1 MRSSRT
7 RFEVTLFVLALVLAL
22 VGGFGARDEWVA
34 NTCYF
39 VAWCAALL
47 LLFSLGLRLPL
58 HLRGRSAPLATAG
71 IIVAAAGVGLLAN
84 IALYRHDVF
93 FDLTE
98 TGRFTPPPELQTV
111 ASSLDR
117 DVSLTYFYNGQDG
130 DALEVK
136 DALSALGRRERH
148 LRVRTLDLDN
158 EPVAARNYGVRI
170 YNTAVIEAD
179 GRRIQVDNST
189 DLRDIAFGVARV
201 LRQRTPI
208 VCFVTGHGEP
218 YGTPGSHAHL
228 AHTETLEGPVAVLD
242 APATGID
249 RLTMAI
255 EAIGYSDRAVAMPA
269 VSDIPADCT
278 VVADLGPR
286 SPYSPNEVRALKD
299 YLASGGRLLLM
310 YDPEF
315 PVTPELQ
322 SMLGEVG
329 LEVGSGMVLDPVNH
343 SGTEADKVAVP
354 YYPPHPI
361 TDQVALTVFPGPRP
375 LALLGKIPAI
385 EATTLVSTSGESYVR
400 PIATSTAPAS
410 APPASTPPASTPP
423 ASTLPAVP
431 PEPKG
436 AAGRGPEALA
446 VALQGNW
453 PEGEHKPGGE
463 RKPGGEQKPF
473 RLVLVGSASFATNA
487 FFPYASNGDLAVS
500 MLRWLAD
507 DRATPKLK
515 PATYSTAEVRLTHRE
530 MQLTFFL
537 IEILLPLSVIT
548 FGIAVW
554 RRRR

>member
-1 MRSSRT
+1 MRSSRIQ
-7 RFEVTLFVLALVLAL
+7 FEATLFVLAVVLAL
-22 VGGFGARDEWVA
+22 IGGFVASSEWVA
-34 NTCYF
+34 NTFYF
-39 VAWCAALL
+39 AAWCAALL

-71 IIVAAAGVGLLAN
+71 ILVAAAGVGLLAN

-136 DALSALGRRERH
+136 DTLSALARREPH

-170 YNTAVIEAD
+170 YNTAVIEAE

-201 LRQRTPI
+201 LKQRTSI

-218 YGTPGSHAHL
+218 YGAPGSHAHL

-242 APATGID
+242 AAATGID

-255 EAIGYSDRAVAMPA
+255 QAIGYSDRAVALPA
-269 VSDIPADCT
+269 VSEIPADCA
-278 VVADLGPR
+278 VVADLAPR
-286 SPYSPNEVRALKD
+286 GTYSPNEVQTLKN
-299 YLASGGRLLLM
+299 YLARGGRLLLM

-322 SMLGEVG
+322 SLLGEVG
-329 LEVGSGMVLDPVNH
+329 LKVGSGMVVDPVNH
-343 SGTEADKVAVP
+343 SGTDENKVAVP

-375 LALLGKIPAI
+375 LELVGKIPGI
-385 EATTLVSTSGESYVR
+385 EATTLVTTSQESYLR
-400 PIATSTAPAS
+400 SNATSTEL
-410 APPASTPPASTPP
+410 ASTQ
-423 ASTLPAVP
+423 PAVP
-431 PEPKG
+431 AERK
-436 AAGRGPEALA
+436 AAPGHGPETLA
-446 VALQGNW
+446 IALQGNW
-453 PEGEHKPGGE
+453 PKEEQE
-463 RKPGGEQKPF
+463 GEQKPF
-473 RLVLVGSASFATNA
+473 RLVLVGSATFATNA

-507 DRATPKLK
+507 DHTTPKLK
-515 PATYSTAEVRLTHRE
+515 PATYTTPEVRLTHRE

-537 IEILLPLSVIT
+537 IEVLLPLSVMVL
-548 FGIAVW
+548 GVAVW

>member
-1 MRSSRT
+1 LRSSRT
-7 RFEVTLFVLALVLAL
+7 LFEATLFVLALVLAL
-22 VGGFGARDEWVA
+22 VGGFGTAGEDIA
-34 NTCYF
+34 NTFYF
-39 VAWCAALL
+39 AAWCAALL

-58 HLRGRSAPLATAG
+58 YVRSGPARLAAVG
-71 IIVAAAGVGLLAN
+71 IVVVAVGVGLLAN
-84 IALYRHDVF
+84 IALYRHDAF

-98 TGRFTPPPELQTV
+98 TGTFTPPAEMQTI

-130 DALEVK
+130 DAMQVK
-136 DALSALGRRERH
+136 ATLSALAHRVPH

-179 GRRIQVDNST
+179 GRRVQVNNST

-201 LRQRTPI
+201 LKEQTPI
-208 VCFVTGHGEP
+208 VCFVTGHGEA
-218 YGTPGSHAHL
+218 YGAPGSHAHL

-255 EAIGYSDRAVAMPA
+255 QAIGYSDRALSIPA
-269 VSDIPADCT
+269 VSEVPADCA
-278 VVADLGPR
+278 VVTDTGPR
-286 SPYSPNEVRALKD
+286 SPYSPDEVRILSN
-299 YLASGGRLLLM
+299 YLARGGRLLLM

-322 SMLGEVG
+322 SLLGQVG
-329 LEVGSGMVLDPVNH
+329 LEVGNGMVLDPVNH
-343 SGTEADKVAVP
+343 SGTEQDKVAVP

-375 LALLGKIPAI
+375 LTLLGKIPEIQATPL
-385 EATTLVSTSGESYVR
+385 ATTSRDSYVR
-400 PIATSTAPAS
+400 QIATSSAPATAQSTASSEPAS
-410 APPASTPPASTPP
+410 AA
-423 ASTLPAVP
+423 
-431 PEPKG
+431 EH
-436 AAGRGPEALA
+436 GPEVLA
-446 VALQGNW
+446 AALQGNW
-453 PEGEHKPGGE
+453 PEGEH
-463 RKPGGEQKPF
+463 RPF
-473 RLVLVGSASFATNA
+473 RLVLVGSSSFATNA

-507 DRATPKLK
+507 DRVAPKLK
-515 PATYSTAEVRLTHRE
+515 PATYTTSEVRLTHRE
-530 MQLTFFL
+530 MQVTFLL
-537 IEILLPLSVIT
+537 IEILLPLSVIA
-548 FGIAVW
+548 FGLAVL